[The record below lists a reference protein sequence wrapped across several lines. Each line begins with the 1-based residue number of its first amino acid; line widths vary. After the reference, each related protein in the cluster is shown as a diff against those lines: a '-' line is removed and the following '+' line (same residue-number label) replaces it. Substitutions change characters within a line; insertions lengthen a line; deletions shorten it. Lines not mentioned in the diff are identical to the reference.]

1 MKATWKSLVFA
12 GVSVYACVAS
22 GCSPAKAQSL
32 PFGYLGPAGPV
43 VVTTGNYGYWGGLG
57 YYRAGY
63 PVLAPRVFIARPT
76 TSAYV
81 RPPVILGGQVVVR
94 RPYLAVRPYAR
105 YYPRPVYYRRV
116 W

>member
-1 MKATWKSLVFA
+1 MKATWKSLAFA
-12 GVSVYACVAS
+12 GLAAYACVAS

-32 PFGYLGPAGPV
+32 PFGYLGPAGSV
-43 VVTTGNYGYWGGLG
+43 GVTTGNYGYWGGLG
-57 YYRAGY
+57 YYTAGY
-63 PVLAPRVFIARPT
+63 PVLAPRAYIAGPIT
-76 TSAYV
+76 PVYV

-94 RPYLAVRPYAR
+94 RPYVAVRPYAR